1 MLTPV
6 MNGIQS
12 EPASKA
18 VYMSHL
24 SSGVM
29 VGVPPGSGLAALAD
43 TPVVLIHRPR
53 QCGKTTLAQQVGRK
67 RRFRYPKGRFRV

>member
-1 MLTPV
+1 MLTPM

-29 VGVPPGSGLAALAD
+29 EQLLVGSQSEPAAPKLQQDIAD
-43 TPVVLIHRPR
+43 RVD
-53 QCGKTTLAQQVGRK
+53 
-67 RRFRYPKGRFRV
+67 KGGGALLRSME

>member
-1 MLTPV
+1 MAASGGRTNCCSLPGESLLLTPM

-24 SSGVM
+24 SSGVTERL
-29 VGVPPGSGLAALAD
+29 PD
-43 TPVVLIHRPR
+43 
-53 QCGKTTLAQQVGRK
+53 
-67 RRFRYPKGRFRV
+67 RFVATFLKLR